1 MNIIFQSSDA
11 TISSGTLVLGIMEN
25 QALTQYAKEIDQKT
39 NGLLFKSMNK
49 AKFNGKKNEVLRLLS
64 PSGVS
69 YDQIILIGLGD
80 ATKLSEQNLQ
90 EIGAKI
96 AASVS
101 NETQIVVHLADL
113 SKLKGITASEASAY
127 MAAGFEL
134 RSFRFDKYKTKKK
147 EDSPTL
153 FIENAYFITSD
164 EKQSDTLYQKLKA
177 ITDGVNLTRT
187 VVSEPPNVIYPE
199 TMAEQAKELTKLG
212 VTVEIFNRKDLERLK
227 MGGII
232 GVGQGS
238 AKEPCLIVLQWMHG
252 DKNQSPVALVGKGVT
267 FDSGGIS
274 IKPSANMEDMKYDM
288 AGSGAVIGT
297 MKALALRK
305 AKVNVV
311 GVMAMVENMPSGT
324 ALKPADVLISMSG
337 QTIEVQNTDAEGRLI
352 LADALWYAQ
361 DRFKPQAMI
370 DLATLTG
377 AITVALGIEY
387 AGLFSNNHEL
397 SAKLL
402 KAGEDTNEPLW
413 RMPMG
418 SNYDKEID
426 SDIADMKN
434 IGSGNGGGS
443 ITAAQFLQRFVNNV
457 PWAHLDIAGMAW
469 NKKDRPLS
477 GKGATGF
484 GVRLL
489 NKYLQDNFEA

>member
-1 MNIIFQSSDA
+1 MNIIFQTSDTA
-11 TISSGTLVLGIMEN
+11 ITKGTLILGVCEN
-25 QALTQYAKEIDQKT
+25 QTLTQAAKDVDQKT
-39 NGLLFKSMNK
+39 GGLLFKSMNK
-49 AKFNGKKNEVLRLLS
+49 AKFEGKKNQTLRILS
-64 PSGVS
+64 PHGLA
-69 YDQIILIGLGD
+69 YDQILLVGLGD
-80 ATKLSEQNLQ
+80 LQKLSPQSLQ

-96 AASVS
+96 AASIS
-101 NETQIVVHLADL
+101 NEAHVVVHMADL
-113 SKLKGITASEASAY
+113 GKLKNITAADAVSLIAT
-127 MAAGFEL
+127 GFEL
-134 RSFRFDKYKTKKK
+134 RSFRFDKYKTKKT
-147 EDSPTL
+147 DDQPTQYV
-153 FIENAYFITSD
+153 ENAYFITQH
-164 EKQSDTLYQKLKA
+164 EEQSKALYQKLKA
-177 ITDGVNLTRT
+177 ITDGVDLTRT
-187 VVSEPPNVIYPE
+187 VVSEPPNVLYPE

-212 VTVEIFNRKDLERLK
+212 VTVEIFNKKDLERMK
-227 MGGII
+227 MGGIL

-238 AKEPCLIVLQWMHG
+238 AKEPCLIVLQWMNG
-252 DKNQSPVALVGKGVT
+252 DKNQAPVALVGKGVT

-297 MKALALRK
+297 LKALALRK

-324 ALKPADVLISMSG
+324 ALKPADILVSMSG

-377 AITVALGIEY
+377 AITVALGVEY
-387 AGLFSNNHEL
+387 AGLFSNNNEL
-397 SAKLL
+397 CAKLL

-418 SNYDKEID
+418 PNYDKDIN

-443 ITAAQFLQRFVNNV
+443 ITAAQFLQRFVNDV

-489 NKYLQDNFEA
+489 NKYIEENFE